1 MYQPFGKQNEE
12 GKNLEL
18 GGQRGDE
25 RMGWEKQEQNI
36 LYKIFKRNLKRV
48 FSSNKSSELVSGEN
62 GEKQSTFD
70 AAET

>member
-12 GKNLEL
+12 GINLEL

-36 LYKIFKRNLKRV
+36 LYKIFKGNLKRV
-48 FSSNKSSELVSGEN
+48 FSSNKSSELVPGEN

-70 AAET
+70 DAET

>member
-36 LYKIFKRNLKRV
+36 LYKIFKGNLKRV
-48 FSSNKSSELVSGEN
+48 FSSNKSSELVPREN